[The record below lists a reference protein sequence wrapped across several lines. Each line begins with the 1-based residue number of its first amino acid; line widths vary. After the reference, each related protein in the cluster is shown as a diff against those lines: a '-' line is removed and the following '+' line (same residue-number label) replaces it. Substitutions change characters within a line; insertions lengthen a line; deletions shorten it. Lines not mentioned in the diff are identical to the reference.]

1 MRFGQLLK
9 KISKNLLAGLG
20 GAIIGV
26 IIFIVYLLKIWLPA
40 NAEKIG
46 LGIIAL
52 IPVMFIL
59 FSIMGTF
66 MGGISGIVIYHIVK
80 SLRKK

>member
-9 KISKNLLAGLG
+9 KVGENLLVGLV
-20 GAIIGV
+20 GAIIGA
-26 IIFIVYLLKIWLPA
+26 IIFIIYLLKIWFPT

-59 FSIMGTF
+59 FSIMGIF
-66 MGGISGIVIYHIVK
+66 IGGILGIVIYHIVK
-80 SLRKK
+80 SLIKK

>member
-9 KISKNLLAGLG
+9 KISKNVLVGLG

-26 IIFIVYLLKIWLPA
+26 IIFITYFFKIWLPA
-40 NAEKIG
+40 NAERIG

-59 FSIMGTF
+59 FSIMGIF
-66 MGGISGIVIYHIVK
+66 IGGILGIVIYNIVK
-80 SLRKK
+80 SLIKK